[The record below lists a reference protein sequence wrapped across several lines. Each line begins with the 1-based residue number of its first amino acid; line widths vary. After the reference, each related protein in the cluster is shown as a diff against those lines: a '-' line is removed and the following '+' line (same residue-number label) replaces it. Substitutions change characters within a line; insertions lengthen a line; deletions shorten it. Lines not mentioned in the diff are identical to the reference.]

1 MADQLREEPAR
12 PDAPGPPLAGRGA
25 DAVVDAPAS
34 GGAATTGAGAAT
46 TGGGAATAGGHAPAE
61 VDAAGQ
67 TLAEAEAAVESDLV
81 ALQRERDDYLDTL
94 RRLQA
99 DFDNFRKRTL
109 KQQTDILE
117 RAAQALVEKLLPVL
131 DAADLAAAHGGDV
144 VAPVVGLLVETLQKE
159 GLETVAPGPGSRFDP
174 MVHEAVS
181 HEAGDG
187 GQQEVVRLLRAGYRW
202 KGTLLRPAMVS
213 VRG

>member
-25 DAVVDAPAS
+25 DAVVDAPA
-34 GGAATTGAGAAT
+34 
-46 TGGGAATAGGHAPAE
+46 GGGAGPTGGHTPAD

-131 DAADLAAAHGGDV
+131 DAADLAVAHGGDV

-159 GLETVAPGPGSRFDP
+159 GLETVAPGPGSPFDP

-187 GQQEVVRLLRAGYRW
+187 GPQEVVGLLRAGYRW

>member
-25 DAVVDAPAS
+25 DAGVEAPAS
-34 GGAATTGAGAAT
+34 GGAGPT
-46 TGGGAATAGGHAPAE
+46 GGHAPASGGAGPTGGGAGTTGGHAPGE
-61 VDAAGQ
+61 GDAAGQ

-144 VAPVVGLLVETLQKE
+144 VP
-159 GLETVAPGPGSRFDP
+159 S
-174 MVHEAVS
+174 
-181 HEAGDG
+181 
-187 GQQEVVRLLRAGYRW
+187 
-202 KGTLLRPAMVS
+202 
-213 VRG
+213 